1 MLPDMFTLDDKIARH
16 LVLNLALAPAVE
28 SAMGI
33 GNQMKTIHLWMVVFE
48 NCNMKHYF
56 TKQLIHGLS
65 KKWPLSMQQDLENQV
80 TIHKRYV
87 DGKLDEKEALFK
99 AMKKYCEKESRD
111 LICLG
116 EKQELT
122 VPVALNMEGEPEE
135 GKLPEKQP
143 RSKKCKLPGCSRYK
157 RK

>member
-1 MLPDMFTLDDKIARH
+1 MFPEMFTLDDKTARH
-16 LVLNLALAPAVE
+16 LVINLALAPTVE

-65 KKWPLSMQQDLENQV
+65 KKWPLSKQQDLENRVKIQ
-80 TIHKRYV
+80 KRFG
-87 DGKLDEKEALFK
+87 DGEKDEKEVLFS
-99 AMKKYCEKESRD
+99 AMKRFCETESKE

-116 EKQELT
+116 EQQELT
-122 VPVALNMEGEPEE
+122 VPVALNMEAAPEE
-135 GKLPEKQP
+135 VKLPERPP
-143 RSKKCKLPGCSRYK
+143 RSKKGKLSACSKYK
-157 RK
+157 KK